1 MIHYVK
7 YFTILLMLVLTGC
20 GGFSGTKIP
29 SIDEIEHMLA
39 NENYGEALEL
49 GRQLQN
55 KRPSAEIDNK
65 MTEIKKRADRFDETR
80 SREIY
85 ELINNE
91 NINEA
96 RQLLSESLLLYPQGP
111 RLTAIDTHLK
121 STQSTQISRLQ
132 AQQLLSKSEW
142 LLRSKEIQKSLQM
155 IKPESSETFKDPSLD
170 IEETAAELYHLGLK
184 ALQKNDLEL
193 ADSCLTMS
201 NKLHPRRFTASA
213 IARLELLKEREK
225 QKIIALEKKELKKQ
239 REEELKENIQ
249 SQQVNKKARQQQQA
263 SRQREFDAL
272 YFDTVTMLKDNQLS
286 LAKNN
291 LDKLNQLMPDNEK
304 LKLLNREF
312 SEKLPAHIEALL
324 DRGRQLYINGK
335 IEKARNIWYKAKK
348 LDPSNE
354 EVNKNI
360 ERANRVL
367 GRLHELKKKSPN

>member
-1 MIHYVK
+1 MMHYGK
-7 YFTILLMLVLTGC
+7 YFSVLFILILTGC
-20 GGFSGTKIP
+20 GGFSGTKVP
-29 SIDEIEHMLA
+29 SIEKIDHWLA
-39 NENYGEALEL
+39 KENYGEALEL
-49 GRQLQN
+49 VRQMQN
-55 KRPSAEIDNK
+55 NSPSAEIDNK
-65 MTEIKKRADRFDETR
+65 MSDIKKRADRFDETR

-96 RQLLSESLLLYPQGP
+96 RQLLRESLLLYPTGP
-111 RLTAIDTHLK
+111 RLTAIDSHLK

-193 ADSCLTMS
+193 ADSCLIMS
-201 NKLHPRRFTASA
+201 NKLYPRRFTASA
-213 IARLELLKEREK
+213 IARLELLKEKEK
-225 QKIIALEKKELKKQ
+225 QRIIALEKKEAAQK
-239 REEELKENIQ
+239 REEELKENLQ
-249 SQQVNKKARQQQQA
+249 TRQVNNKARQQQLA
-263 SRQREFDAL
+263 SKQREFDAL

-291 LDKLNQLMPDNEK
+291 LDKLNQLMPDNAK
-304 LKLLNREF
+304 LEPLNREF

-335 IEKARNIWYKAKK
+335 IEKARDIWYKAKK

-354 EVNKNI
+354 QVNKNI
-360 ERANRVL
+360 ERADRVL